1 MRKPST
7 WVADVTHAGDH
18 CVALVNHN
26 GLVLTRLP
34 QRYATLGEA
43 QGEADRRNEKVK
55 RGAK

>member
-7 WVADVTHAGDH
+7 WVADMTNAGDH

-34 QRYATLGEA
+34 QRFAALGEA
-43 QGEADRRNEKVK
+43 QAEAYRRNEKA
-55 RGAK
+55 RR

>member
-7 WVADVTHAGDH
+7 WVADMTNAGDH

-34 QRYATLGEA
+34 QRFATLGEA
-43 QGEADRRNEKVK
+43 QGEADRRNEKAK
-55 RGAK
+55 R